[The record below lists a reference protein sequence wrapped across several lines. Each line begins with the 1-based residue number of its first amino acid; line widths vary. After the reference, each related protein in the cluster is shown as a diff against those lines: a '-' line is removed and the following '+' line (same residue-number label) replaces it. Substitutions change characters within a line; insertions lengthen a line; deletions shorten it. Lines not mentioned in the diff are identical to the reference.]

1 MSTES
6 LPLLHQAPSP
16 EQQLALQH
24 SKCLAP
30 DSEDSPTE
38 PSNSDLGKAS
48 CGTADSAGRHADN
61 LHAADAKADTL
72 GISQENHWSL
82 QQPET
87 APS

>member
-30 DSEDSPTE
+30 DSEDSAE
-38 PSNSDLGKAS
+38 LSKSDLGKTS
-48 CGTADSAGRHADN
+48 GGTADSAGRHADN

-72 GISQENHWSL
+72 GMSQENHWSL